1 MGRGYSLKI
10 AAGVLRPFLY
20 KDNISSDYQT
30 LSYII
35 LTLYCQMNGLGK
47 RFRTS
52 IWRKITGFQERNWT
66 WMFLTTYRQIKFA
79 ILVKFDMSSFITFC
93 IFFFLLQVK
102 KANYSRTST
111 NGDPFG
117 HGLRAV
123 SLFLEHFVENCGK
136 NTKQAWERDCD
147 CDHATIG
154 SWHRHSHVTLTVT
167 LARSLALRS
176 SHARN
181 SVSRSTRKLSRYLPA
196 PIK

>member
-79 ILVKFDMSSFITFC
+79 ILVKFDIFWSLFFFSFILCTTKEN
-93 IFFFLLQVK
+93 I
-102 KANYSRTST
+102 
-111 NGDPFG
+111 
-117 HGLRAV
+117 
-123 SLFLEHFVENCGK
+123 EHLCSELK
-136 NTKQAWERDCD
+136 NPKY
-147 CDHATIG
+147 G
-154 SWHRHSHVTLTVT
+154 VY
-167 LARSLALRS
+167 
-176 SHARN
+176 
-181 SVSRSTRKLSRYLPA
+181 YLCKCY
-196 PIK
+196 IL